1 MLTSTSNRESIR
13 GRGGSPGWIT
23 SSPEALSLSR
33 ATVTRSPH
41 HCGENESADRTLPPG
56 RSSTKVRPFVLVLE
70 SWRAVRLV
78 ADRFFHS
85 HSDRPYPA
93 ESDPKCIPFS
103 GGRRL
108 HPRAK
113 KTGERHGRCQIRK
126 CMHLQAGSVAAGGR
140 PDCPREEETRSPTR
154 RIRNR
159 FAHPSGTPPLR
170 CRALHLSSSNWS
182 WWTRRLSQ
190 CECET
195 RLKRFT
201 RRFDGRVFLI
211 RF

>member
-1 MLTSTSNRESIR
+1 MERTSPQTALCRR
-13 GRGGSPGWIT
+13 GVPRLRP
-23 SSPEALSLSR
+23 ALL
-33 ATVTRSPH
+33 
-41 HCGENESADRTLPPG
+41 L
-56 RSSTKVRPFVLVLE
+56 LVLK
-70 SWRAVRLV
+70 SWRAARLV

-93 ESDPKCIPFS
+93 ELDRPRIPF
-103 GGRRL
+103 
-108 HPRAK
+108 PARARHSLSSII
-113 KTGERHGRCQIRK
+113 TGERHGRCQIRK

-159 FAHPSGTPPLR
+159 FVLPSGTPPLR

-195 RLKRFT
+195 RLRRFT